1 LKSRAT
7 KVNTDWQDIES
18 RLVERMDEL
27 VTGFL
32 KNEEH
37 RINIYPK
44 KNTIDLKRN
53 FERKMEAVNRK
64 TDKAIVMLTRRLLGR
79 SLGKGEEGEEEEED
93 GDGL

>member
-1 LKSRAT
+1 
-7 KVNTDWQDIES
+7 
-18 RLVERMDEL
+18 MDEL

-53 FERKMEAVNRK
+53 FERKMEAVNRN